1 MVTLIKYG
9 ALSGGVKYNANVM
22 FIDGLAA
29 EQKPTDKIE
38 GMPIANGSV
47 FTEIDTGKTYM
58 FNAESKTWHEV
69 DLGGGGGG
77 GGGSSDA
84 YATSLLLSIDSS
96 TYVVTAQLLNEKGE
110 PLGTQ
115 QTIDLPLESMVVG
128 GSYNAQTKK
137 VILTLKNGNT
147 VEFSVADLVAG
158 LQTELSASN
167 KLNPA
172 YINYDSTHRAVSDAE
187 KTAWNTTTTN
197 ETADRAALV
206 EIVDSKDKNRLP
218 FNNLDTIK
226 AQNTGGT
233 WADNTYTWNGVTF
246 TINEDFSITVN
257 GTATGGNGVL
267 VLSEPGGF
275 SIEEGNWVLSGC
287 PEGGSSTS
295 YSISIATTVSDTGAS
310 AQFTSCSA
318 KLVRLYVIEG
328 TTVTDLT
335 FKPMICSKADWDI
348 SQKYIP
354 NKPYITVNGIRVYV
368 SATQPTGARTGDLW
382 IGG

>member
-1 MVTLIKYG
+1 M
-9 ALSGGVKYNANVM
+9 S
-22 FIDGLAA
+22 
-29 EQKPTDKIE
+29 DKRPN
-38 GMPIANGSV
+38 GMRS
-47 FTEIDTGKTYM
+47 
-58 FNAESKTWHEV
+58 NAENILRAT
-69 DLGGGGGG
+69 LGESVEYDHPNSPVEYYLVKLKEAIETGGGG
-77 GGGSSDA
+77 GGGSSTA
-84 YATSLLLSIDSS
+84 YATAISLTIDSS
-96 TYVVTAQLLNEKGE
+96 TYVVTAQLLNKDGD
-110 PLGTQ
+110 PIGTA

-137 VILTLKNGNT
+137 VILTLKNGQT

-167 KLNPA
+167 KLDPTF
-172 YINYDSTHRAVSDAE
+172 INYDTTHRAVSDTE
-187 KTAWNTTTTN
+187 KTAWNATTIN

-206 EIVDSKDKNRLP
+206 EIVDSHDKNRIP

-233 WADNTYTWNGVTF
+233 WVDNTYTWNGVTF

-287 PEGGSSTS
+287 PEGGSAST
-295 YSISIATTVSDTGAS
+295 YSISIAATVSDTGTS
-310 AQFTSCSA
+310 AQFTSCSS
-318 KLVRLYVIEG
+318 KLVRLYIIEG
-328 TTVTDLT
+328 TTVSDLT

-348 SQKYIP
+348 SHKYVP
-354 NKPYITVNGIRVYV
+354 NKLYSTVNGIRLYV
-368 SATQPTGARTGDLW
+368 SSTAPTGTIPDGSVGVGW
-382 IGG
+382 

>member
-1 MVTLIKYG
+1 M
-9 ALSGGVKYNANVM
+9 S
-22 FIDGLAA
+22 
-29 EQKPTDKIE
+29 DKRPN
-38 GMPIANGSV
+38 GMRS
-47 FTEIDTGKTYM
+47 
-58 FNAESKTWHEV
+58 NAENILRAA
-69 DLGGGGGG
+69 LGEAVEYDNPNSPVEYYLVKLKEAIEEGGGG
-77 GGGSSDA
+77 GGGSSTA
-84 YATSLLLSIDSS
+84 YATDLQLSIDSS
-96 TYVVTAQLLNEKGE
+96 TYVVTAQLLNKDGDTI
-110 PLGTQ
+110 GTAK
-115 QTIDLPLESMVVG
+115 TIDLPLESMVVG

-172 YINYDSTHRAVSDAE
+172 YINYDSTHRAVSDTE

-197 ETADRAALV
+197 EVADRAALV
-206 EIVDSKDKNRLP
+206 EVVDSKDKNRLS

-233 WADNTYTWNGVTF
+233 WTDNTYTWNGVTF

-287 PEGGSSTS
+287 PESGSSTS

-318 KLVRLYVIEG
+318 KLIRLYVIEG

-348 SQKYIP
+348 SQQYVP

>member
-1 MVTLIKYG
+1 MANYEGQLSRVEAILRATLG
-9 ALSGGVKYNANVM
+9 QNVEVPEPLSRVEE
-22 FIDGLAA
+22 LL
-29 EQKPTDKIE
+29 IE
-38 GMPIANGSV
+38 LKEAIE
-47 FTEIDTGKTYM
+47 T
-58 FNAESKTWHEV
+58 
-69 DLGGGGGG
+69 GGGGGG
-77 GGGSSDA
+77 DITQILARLSQCEQDIDALELADSNLANAMQELITVVNSKANSSDVYTKTEVDTA
-84 YATSLLLSIDSS
+84 LSGKQGTLTTEQLSAVNSGIDSDK
-96 TYVVTAQLLNEKGE
+96 VEQ
-110 PLGTQ
+110 
-115 QTIDLPLESMVVG
+115 ID
-128 GSYNAQTKK
+128 
-137 VILTLKNGNT
+137 
-147 VEFSVADLVAG
+147 
-158 LQTELSASN
+158 
-167 KLNPA
+167 
-172 YINYDSTHRAVSDAE
+172 
-187 KTAWNTTTTN
+187 TTTTN
-197 ETADRAALV
+197 EVADRAALV
-206 EIVDSKDKNRLP
+206 EVVDGKDKNRFP

-233 WADNTYTWNGVTF
+233 WVDNTYTWNGVTF

-328 TTVTDLT
+328 TTVTNLT
-335 FKPMICSKADWDI
+335 FKPMVCSKADWDI

-354 NKPYITVNGIRVYV
+354 NKPYITVNSIRVYV

>member
-1 MVTLIKYG
+1 METNYLFPM
-9 ALSGGVKYNANVM
+9 L
-22 FIDGLAA
+22 LAR
-29 EQKPTDKIE
+29 
-38 GMPIANGSV
+38 
-47 FTEIDTGKTYM
+47 GK
-58 FNAESKTWHEV
+58 
-69 DLGGGGGG
+69 GGGGGG
-77 GGGSSDA
+77 MPSDVK
-84 YATSLLLSIDSS
+84 YAANLSLTIDNS
-96 TYVVTAQLLNEKGE
+96 TFVVTAQLIDQNGDN
-110 PLGTQ
+110 LGTA
-115 QTIDLPLESMVVG
+115 QTIDLPLESVVVG
-128 GSYNAQTKK
+128 GSYNDQTKK
-137 VILTLKNGNT
+137 VVLTLQNGNT

-158 LQTELSASN
+158 LQSELTATN

-197 ETADRAALV
+197 ETVDRAALV
-206 EIVDSKDKNRLP
+206 EIVDNKDKNRLP

-233 WADNTYTWNGVTF
+233 WVDNVYTWNGVAF

-257 GTATGGNGVL
+257 GTAAGGNGVL

-295 YSISIATTVSDTGAS
+295 YSISIATTVSDTGTS

-328 TTVTDLT
+328 TTVTNLT
-335 FKPMICSKADWDI
+335 FKPMVCSKADWDI
-348 SQKYIP
+348 SQKHIP

>member
-1 MVTLIKYG
+1 M
-9 ALSGGVKYNANVM
+9 S
-22 FIDGLAA
+22 
-29 EQKPTDKIE
+29 DKRPN
-38 GMPIANGSV
+38 GMRS
-47 FTEIDTGKTYM
+47 
-58 FNAESKTWHEV
+58 NAENILRAA
-69 DLGGGGGG
+69 LGEAVEYDNPNSPVEYYLVKLKEAIE
-77 GGGSSDA
+77 GGGSSTA
-84 YATSLLLSIDSS
+84 YATDLLLSIDSS
-96 TYVVTAQLLNEKGE
+96 TYVMTAQLLNKDGD
-110 PLGTQ
+110 PLGTAK
-115 QTIDLPLESMVVG
+115 TIDLPLESMVVG

-158 LQTELSASN
+158 LQTELTATN
-167 KLNPA
+167 KLNPMF
-172 YINYDSTHRAVSDAE
+172 INYDSTHRAVSDTE

-197 ETADRAALV
+197 ETVDRAALV
-206 EIVDSKDKNRLP
+206 ELVDSGDKNRLP
-218 FNNLDTIK
+218 FNDLAAIK
-226 AQNTGGT
+226 AMNTDGA
-233 WADNTYTWNGVTF
+233 WVDNAYTRNGVTF
-246 TINEDFSITVN
+246 TINEDFSITVE

-267 VLSEPGGF
+267 VLSKPGGF

-295 YSISIATTVSDTGAS
+295 YSISIAATVSDTGAS

-354 NKPYITVNGIRVYV
+354 NKPYITVNGKRLYI
-368 SATQPTGARTGDLW
+368 SATAPTGDIPDGSVGVGW
-382 IGG
+382 

>member
-1 MVTLIKYG
+1 M
-9 ALSGGVKYNANVM
+9 S
-22 FIDGLAA
+22 
-29 EQKPTDKIE
+29 DKRPN
-38 GMPIANGSV
+38 GMRS
-47 FTEIDTGKTYM
+47 
-58 FNAESKTWHEV
+58 NAENILRAA
-69 DLGGGGGG
+69 LGEAVEYDNPNSPVEYYLLKLKEAIEGGG
-77 GGGSSDA
+77 GGGSSTA
-84 YATSLLLSIDSS
+84 YATDLLLSIDSS
-96 TYVVTAQLLNEKGE
+96 TYVVTAQLLNKDGD
-110 PLGTQ
+110 PLGTAK
-115 QTIDLPLESMVVG
+115 TIDLPLESMVVG

-167 KLNPA
+167 KLDPIF
-172 YINYDSTHRAVSDAE
+172 INYDSTHRAVSDTE

-197 ETADRAALV
+197 ETVDRAALV
-206 EIVDSKDKNRLP
+206 ELVDSGDKNRFL

-226 AQNTGGT
+226 AQNVGGT
-233 WADNTYTWNGVTF
+233 WADNVYTWNGVTF

-295 YSISIATTVSDTGAS
+295 YSISIAATVSDTGAS

-368 SATQPTGARTGDLW
+368 SATAPTGARTGDLW

>member
-1 MVTLIKYG
+1 M
-9 ALSGGVKYNANVM
+9 SNERPN
-22 FIDGLAA
+22 
-29 EQKPTDKIE
+29 
-38 GMPIANGSV
+38 GMRS
-47 FTEIDTGKTYM
+47 
-58 FNAESKTWHEV
+58 NAENILRAA
-69 DLGGGGGG
+69 LGESVEYDNPNSPVEYYLVKLKEAIEAGGG
-77 GGGSSDA
+77 GGGSSTA
-84 YATSLLLSIDSS
+84 YATDLQLSIDSS
-96 TYVVTAQLLNEKGE
+96 TYVVTAQLIDQNGDN
-110 PLGTQ
+110 LGTA
-115 QTIDLPLESMVVG
+115 QTIDLPLESVVVG
-128 GSYNAQTKK
+128 GSYNDQTKK
-137 VILTLKNGNT
+137 VVLTLQNGNT

-158 LQTELSASN
+158 LQTELSATN
-167 KLNPA
+167 KLNPT

-187 KTAWNTTTTN
+187 KTAWNTTTIN

-206 EIVDSKDKNRLP
+206 EVVDGKDKNRLP

-233 WADNTYTWNGVTF
+233 WVDNTYTWNGVTF

-267 VLSEPGGF
+267 VLNKPGGF

-287 PEGGSSTS
+287 PEGGSSSS
-295 YSISIATTVSDTGAS
+295 YSISIASTVSDTGAS

-328 TTVTDLT
+328 MTVTDLT
-335 FKPMICSKADWDI
+335 FKPMVCSKADWDI